1 VAHQPDL
8 SRAQCPSV
16 DRVASAHEPATHEA
30 ACAMMMFLS
39 TPVTKFAGVHCRINT
54 TTCVWV
60 LLPNKEKSLAPQLG
74 KPNQVVVRPIDSSVQ
89 QGRCDGGPFY
99 TGGNALDHR
108 HRLQGLPEGVRSM
121 LIACNISAH
130 HLISKRGTGAI
141 HCRIVTLCTTCV
153 ANAVEG
159 VLETST

>member
-1 VAHQPDL
+1 MHRFHSEGVAPQQRSECAYLHWSL
-8 SRAQCPSV
+8 ISREFI
-16 DRVASAHEPATHEA
+16 R
-30 ACAMMMFLS
+30 
-39 TPVTKFAGVHCRINT
+39 RINT

-60 LLPNKEKSLAPQLG
+60 LLPNKGKSLAPQLG
-74 KPNQVVVRPIDSSVQ
+74 KPKQVVVRPIDSSVQ

-108 HRLQGLPEGVRSM
+108 HRLEGLPEGVRSM